1 MRDAMPR
8 PVSPDLDLRLS
19 PDCCPGGAC
28 GPVFETSLVGLV
40 FNRVRRFVDSRSAA
54 SVAEL
59 VGSAADPVLHQPMS
73 TASADPVSSS
83 HPQKDAP
90 HD

>member
-1 MRDAMPR
+1 MRDGSPG
-8 PVSPDLDLRLS
+8 PVSPESELGLS

-54 SVAEL
+54 
-59 VGSAADPVLHQPMS
+59 GAADLVESAGQAPYQPMS
-73 TASADPVSSS
+73 TAPAVPVSSP